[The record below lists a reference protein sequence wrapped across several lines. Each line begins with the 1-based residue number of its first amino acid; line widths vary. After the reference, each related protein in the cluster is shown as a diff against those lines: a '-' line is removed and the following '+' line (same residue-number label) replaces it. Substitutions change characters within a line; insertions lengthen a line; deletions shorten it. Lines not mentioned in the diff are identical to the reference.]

1 MKTCNTLFNKMIIG
15 FLFLLLSIAVDCVK
29 IKKDRGNCSTLECPW
44 SSSCVNGKCEKLAR
58 LPCDWQTKCPAELP
72 VCWRNLCAA
81 TKHTFLSCENINEI
95 DLASFVPM
103 AVGRHKAAFGGTIG
117 DGDDALAVVVK
128 SVVEPTA
135 RRRQMFLRS
144 AIEELDVL
152 TDLGDAA
159 QEFLPRY
166 YGGCL
171 RDDQLFPVTVH
182 EYLPIC
188 FDTLL
193 QLNVP
198 WCTRLALAIRIFKL
212 LAYFSR
218 TRNGAA
224 VLCDLKIDQICFDK
238 TLTPKL
244 VDLNQIHVN
253 VTDDRPFNGGTKC
266 KFAASD
272 GGSDNRKTTVTNAA
286 DNPNNNVVASNASAA
301 ADDDDNKNYDDD
313 DDNSADVDDDF
324 DNAKRQCFTKCFT
337 SFHRDFPDL
346 IMDEEI
352 CQKNN
357 RCPGKSPPFGLAQ
370 LRDERC
376 VIFCVN
382 KKQYYCIGYTF
393 ASNVFVYCHL
403 IFKPLLS
410 LPDLPNSTLAVIQST
425 FEQVPTFCFC
435 L

>member
-1 MKTCNTLFNKMIIG
+1 MTYYYYI
-15 FLFLLLSIAVDCVK
+15 FLLSLILSLTRAVK
-29 IKKDRGNCSTLECPW
+29 IRKDRGNCSLIDCPW
-44 SSSCVNGKCEKLAR
+44 SSTCVNGKCEKLAR
-58 LPCDWQTKCPAELP
+58 VSCDWQTKCPPELP
-72 VCWRNLCAA
+72 ICWRNLCAA
-81 TKHTFLSCENINEI
+81 TKSTFLSCENINEI

-128 SVVEPTA
+128 SVVEPTS

-171 RDDQLFPVTVH
+171 RDDQLFPATVH

-238 TLTPKL
+238 SLTPKL

-253 VTDDRPFNGGTKC
+253 ITDDRPFNGGAKC
-266 KFAASD
+266 KFSLPTASND
-272 GGSDNRKTTVTNAA
+272 DDDDDDKNSRRGRRD
-286 DNPNNNVVASNASAA
+286 NVVVSPTNASAA
-301 ADDDDNKNYDDD
+301 NNNDNNNNEVELDE
-313 DDNSADVDDDF
+313 
-324 DNAKRQCFTKCFT
+324 DNASDSGDGDDGDKGEKNDDAKCFTKCFT
-337 SFHRDFPDL
+337 SFHRDFPQL
-346 IMDEEI
+346 IMDEEV
-352 CQKNN
+352 CQPNN
-357 RCPGKSPPFGLAQ
+357 RCPGDSAFSHIIHI
-370 LRDERC
+370 E
-376 VIFCVN
+376 F
-382 KKQYYCIGYTF
+382 
-393 ASNVFVYCHL
+393 
-403 IFKPLLS
+403 
-410 LPDLPNSTLAVIQST
+410 
-425 FEQVPTFCFC
+425 
-435 L
+435 